1 MKIKIV
7 FVLVALLSFSAVA
20 FAQTVKIT
28 PKKTVYKRVVKK
40 DFAHKRNFTVIRPQ
54 VSGLSAA
61 MNRKIEN
68 AISFERIFDFNLK
81 EEQTETFWLANAEFI
96 TEYNRNGILGIALT
110 IDGSGAYPST
120 YTKHIVVN
128 TKTGFQV
135 KPEDIFASDK
145 SAALTD
151 LLDKQLQQTIKQAI
165 ADVKKDS
172 AEDGEAL
179 TEMLA
184 EKKFTSENLNHFSV
198 SDKGVTFYYDY
209 GFPHVNLALEPNGE
223 LTLSYTDLKPYI
235 KPGGL
240 LAKFVR

>member
-1 MKIKIV
+1 
-7 FVLVALLSFSAVA
+7 
-20 FAQTVKIT
+20 
-28 PKKTVYKRVVKK
+28 
-40 DFAHKRNFTVIRPQ
+40 
-54 VSGLSAA
+54 
-61 MNRKIEN
+61 MNKKIEN
-68 AISFERIFDFNLK
+68 AISYERIFDFNLK